1 MHARSFRF
9 DSSQLHGRLH
19 GLFAAPRK
27 PRTPALRVLFGL
39 VGVMLLA
46 LLVFFG
52 LFVGAAML
60 TAGLAWR
67 LLRRRGGQG
76 SGQEPTAPSERIVDA
91 EYRVVDKPR
100 LPTPR

>member
-9 DSSQLHGRLH
+9 DSTHLHSRLH
-19 GLFAAPRK
+19 GLFAPPRK

-39 VGVMLLA
+39 VGVALLA
-46 LLVFFG
+46 VLVFFG

-67 LLRRRGGQG
+67 MLRRRGGQAG
-76 SGQEPTAPSERIVDA
+76 TAGQERVVDA
-91 EYRVVDKPR
+91 EYRVIDRQR
-100 LPTPR
+100 LPKPH

>member
-9 DSSQLHGRLH
+9 DSSRLHGRLH

-27 PRTPALRVLFGL
+27 PRTPALRALFGV
-39 VGVMLLA
+39 VGVALLA

-67 LLRRRGGQG
+67 LLARRGGQRP
-76 SGQEPTAPSERIVDA
+76 QARPDRIVDA
-91 EYRVVDKPR
+91 EYRVVDRQR
-100 LPTPR
+100 LPGTR